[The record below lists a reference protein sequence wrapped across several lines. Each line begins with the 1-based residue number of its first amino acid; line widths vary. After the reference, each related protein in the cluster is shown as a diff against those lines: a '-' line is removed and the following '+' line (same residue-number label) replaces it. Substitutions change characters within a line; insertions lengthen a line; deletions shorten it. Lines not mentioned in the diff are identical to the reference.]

1 MSKSRK
7 TCSLDQMQQLM
18 LVVVLVMT
26 SVVHSVSGQNLT
38 AVLLGFT
45 QYSQFN
51 SLLSSTGVAQ
61 QLAGFRTYSVMLP
74 SNDVLTPWLAANSK
88 FTTGEIANV
97 LRYHVLMNYFTVDEL
112 RGLNGGENVTTLY
125 QDTGNAYGQD
135 GMLTI
140 TDGTGGEVFIGP
152 VGVKPTVQIVTNI
165 TQFPYNLTMFKISG
179 VLVPLGLVAL
189 PPSPTP
195 APVPAP
201 APVPVKAPAKAA
213 PTLST
218 PATKA
223 TAPSA
228 NAATALLVHQYSY
241 ILLLSSLMLFSASF
255 LLNL

>member
-1 MSKSRK
+1 
-7 TCSLDQMQQLM
+7 
-18 LVVVLVMT
+18 
-26 SVVHSVSGQNLT
+26 
-38 AVLLGFT
+38 
-45 QYSQFN
+45 
-51 SLLSSTGVAQ
+51 
-61 QLAGFRTYSVMLP
+61 
-74 SNDVLTPWLAANSK
+74 
-88 FTTGEIANV
+88 
-97 LRYHVLMNYFTVDEL
+97 MNYFTVDEL

-152 VGVKPTVQIVTNI
+152 VGVTPTVQIVTNI

-195 APVPAP
+195 APVPAK
-201 APVPVKAPAKAA
+201 APVPVKAPANAA
-213 PTLST
+213 PTL

-223 TAPSA
+223 TAPSP
-228 NAATALLVHQYSY
+228 NAATALLAHQYSY